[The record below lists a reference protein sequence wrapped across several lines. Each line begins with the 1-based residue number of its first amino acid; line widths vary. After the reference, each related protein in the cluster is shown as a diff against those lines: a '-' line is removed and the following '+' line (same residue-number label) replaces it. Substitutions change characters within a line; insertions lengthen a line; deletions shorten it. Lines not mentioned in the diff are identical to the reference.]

1 MLKLLF
7 VHSPSSNLNSKQITS
22 DDTSIGNVVSMQG
35 STAIQTSG
43 ARPPMPRDDSSIAS
57 GSSGFGSLTKTK
69 PEKTEFYSNEM
80 DPTTFISSVVTD
92 SGISESSDAPSYPIA
107 VDTISNNHNSV
118 NTMLPSAMQQ
128 VLTSQTNSSPGDI
141 GHSRNSSNT
150 SQVNKHLN
158 VTYITILNVQRLI
171 V

>member
-1 MLKLLF
+1 MLKRLF
-7 VHSPSSNLNSKQITS
+7 VHSPSSNLNSKQIAS

-35 STAIQTSG
+35 CNSNVNAIQTSG

-158 VTYITILNVQRLI
+158 AYLYYNT
-171 V
+171 